1 MWTNFWRDFNRE
13 IEWRFPNVAPARFQE
28 LLGSPV
34 VDPTERIRAEW
45 MWRRRPKLILGDG
58 VGGYCFIAGVGVA
71 LLLVPKTGIL
81 LDLIWLIIS
90 SLLVASDTVRTNRWR
105 RDYEAALDRLIRSV
119 GERRDRGSG
128 VLE

>member
-13 IEWRFPNVAPARFQE
+13 NEWRFPDVAPARLQE
-28 LLGSPV
+28 LLGSPIV

-45 MWRRRPKLILGDG
+45 MWRRRPKLMLGEG
-58 VGGYCFIAGVGVA
+58 VFGYCFIVGVGVA
-71 LLLVPKTGIL
+71 LLLVPQTGIL

-119 GERRDRGSG
+119 GEGRRT
-128 VLE
+128 L

>member
-13 IEWRFPNVAPARFQE
+13 NEWRFPDVTPARLQE
-28 LLGSPV
+28 LLGSPM

-45 MWRRRPKLILGDG
+45 MWRRRPKLMLGEG
-58 VGGYCFIAGVGVA
+58 AFGYCFIVGVGVA
-71 LLLVPKTGIL
+71 LLLVPQTGIL

-119 GERRDRGSG
+119 GEGRMM
-128 VLE
+128 L